1 MRESKVPLR
10 CMVPPK
16 AYGPAI
22 CRVSA
27 LSFLHFMTYATQRM
41 PAALFARVKHIWSL
55 AACSMR
61 FSFILVLSPLL
72 RQEMYVTV

>member
-1 MRESKVPLR
+1 
-10 CMVPPK
+10 MVPPK

-27 LSFLHFMTYATQRM
+27 LSFLHFMIYATQRM
-41 PAALFARVKHIWSL
+41 LAAPFAQERHIWSL
-55 AACSMR
+55 AAYSMQ
-61 FSFILVLSPLL
+61 FNFILVSSPLL